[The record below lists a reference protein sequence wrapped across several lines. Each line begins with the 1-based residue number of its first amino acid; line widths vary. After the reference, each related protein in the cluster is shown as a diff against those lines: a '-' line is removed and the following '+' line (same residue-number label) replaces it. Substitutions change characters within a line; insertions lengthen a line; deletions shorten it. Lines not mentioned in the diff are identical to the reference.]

1 MTIDLT
7 CQKCEASFEVDASDL
22 IEGNE
27 RIKCPNCDA
36 KVPQNMVDDLGSG
49 LGELCKAIAA
59 LRTRFEVSL
68 ALETDDLPPPYDA
81 DAVEEDEEDE
91 EDDKDLLD
99 SPDDGEDEDEG
110 EEVL

>member
-1 MTIDLT
+1 MMIDLT
-7 CQKCEASFEVDASDL
+7 CQKCEASFEVDASDV

-36 KVPQNMVDDLGSG
+36 KAPQNLVDDLGNS

-81 DAVEEDEEDE
+81 EADEEEDEEE
-91 EDDKDLLD
+91 EDDEDLLD
-99 SPDDGEDEDEG
+99 STDEG
-110 EEVL
+110 ADEEEDL

>member
-1 MTIDLT
+1 MMIDLT
-7 CQKCEASFEVDASDL
+7 CQKCEASFEVDASDV

-36 KVPQNMVDDLGSG
+36 KVPQPMVDDLGNS

-59 LRTRFEVSL
+59 LRPRFEVSM

-81 DAVEEDEEDE
+81 EEEEEDEDEEEEDDDEDLLDEPDDEEDE
-91 EDDKDLLD
+91 EIR
-99 SPDDGEDEDEG
+99 
-110 EEVL
+110 